1 MRPCEQN
8 ACHLFDI
15 SHSHFTQPIFDTQI
29 NYISFAEVEDKIQ
42 MNMLLYD
49 HHDDDFDIIRR
60 KAAGLVLK
68 SMEFEVE
75 GL

>member
-1 MRPCEQN
+1 M
-8 ACHLFDI
+8 
-15 SHSHFTQPIFDTQI
+15 QI

-49 HHDDDFDIIRR
+49 HHDDDFDIARR

>member
-1 MRPCEQN
+1 M
-8 ACHLFDI
+8 
-15 SHSHFTQPIFDTQI
+15 QI